1 MTNYTKQ
8 LKELRTQRRV
18 MLDKIKFFEETL
30 QKHEQR
36 PGGIQSALD
45 DASLSRLAQYKV
57 QMHAFKEEMPG
68 IEAKIKALEPLA
80 QAEPHVDTQELDADI
95 VKLMKAMFEVWNI
108 TSQLWQKHK
117 ALESFPMALQM
128 ALGVKREIG
137 LMLNK
142 FIQAFP
148 QLAEKAKLEKRYE

>member
-18 MLDKIKFFEETL
+18 MLEKIQFFEETL
-30 QKHEQR
+30 AKRELQV
-36 PGGIQSALD
+36 GSQSSLD
-45 DASLSRLAQYKV
+45 ETSRSRLEQYKV
-57 QMHAFKEEMPG
+57 QMQAFREELPG

-80 QAEPHVDTQELDADI
+80 QAEPRVDTQELDADI
-95 VKLMKAMFEVWNI
+95 VKLMKALLEVWNI

-142 FIQAFP
+142 FIMAFP